1 MPEIEKKQSAVIEKV
16 NSDYNTS
23 VNSGT
28 QVTKVYKALLDKKI
42 EEKTEWMINVAEK
55 AAIQYE
61 QLKTVCDKATN
72 IKPDVIQYLVDGKVV
87 PSYSEKVWKEKT
99 EPFQKLEKL
108 SEQFDKALT
117 EGTVVEFEKLEKLLK

>member
-28 QVTKVYKALLDKKI
+28 QATKVYKALLDKKI
-42 EEKTEWMINVAEK
+42 EEKTEWMINVAEE

-72 IKPDVIQYLVDGKVV
+72 IKPDVIQYLADGKVV